1 VAVVTRRTI
10 CSFVSQRSGSV
21 AIGPTDSRLLAD
33 AFCASGPNL
42 SCPDSVCVG
51 GDQCPLNHDLP
62 EATVAT
68 CESTATVQTHGT
80 PQFQEY
86 TSLNSTLDGII
97 EFAKRTLHVRLLGDA
112 LPAASHLEDLIAAW
126 GVSAARE
133 AVWDDA
139 ELLWHLRQA
148 PPLSSVSMDALDGLT
163 TVTNKASLVPV
174 P

>member
-51 GDQCPLNHDLP
+51 GDQCPYKSRSSGSHCRDLRVNRRCPNSRHAHNSRNILHSIPLLTALLNLP
-62 EATVAT
+62 NER
-68 CESTATVQTHGT
+68 CM
-80 PQFQEY
+80 
-86 TSLNSTLDGII
+86 SLSLVMR
-97 EFAKRTLHVRLLGDA
+97 FR
-112 LPAASHLEDLIAAW
+112 AASHLQDLIAAW

-133 AVWDDA
+133 AAWDKCRIA
-139 ELLWHLRQA
+139 LALA
-148 PPLSSVSMDALDGLT
+148 PNPA
-163 TVTNKASLVPV
+163 A
-174 P
+174 